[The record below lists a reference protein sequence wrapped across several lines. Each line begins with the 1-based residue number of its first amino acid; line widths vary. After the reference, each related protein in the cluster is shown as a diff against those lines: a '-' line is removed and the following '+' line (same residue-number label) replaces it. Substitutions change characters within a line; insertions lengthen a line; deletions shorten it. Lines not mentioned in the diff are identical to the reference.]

1 MIECETITRKWGN
14 SLGITLPKEVVE
26 VENIRENEKIRILI
40 MKQDDLLKKT
50 FGVLKDR
57 LKNSSQQL
65 KNEIR
70 KELYNA

>member
-1 MIECETITRKWGN
+1 MIECETTIRKWGN
-14 SLGITLPKEVVE
+14 SLGITLPKDVVE
-26 VENIRENEKIRILI
+26 IENIRENEKIRILI
-40 MKQDDLLKKT
+40 MKQNNLLKET
-50 FGVLKDR
+50 FGVLKDK